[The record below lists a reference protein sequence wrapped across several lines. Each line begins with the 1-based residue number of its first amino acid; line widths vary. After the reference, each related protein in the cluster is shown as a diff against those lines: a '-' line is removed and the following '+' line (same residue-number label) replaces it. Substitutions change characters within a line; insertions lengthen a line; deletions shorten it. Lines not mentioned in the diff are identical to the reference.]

1 MTEMVSDTP
10 GFLQACDEIV
20 DQNIFKEMDG
30 PTLLLIPFS
39 ALMNKDIRMQVQSL
53 IRLPAH
59 FAGQ

>member
-1 MTEMVSDTP
+1 MVRDVP

-20 DQNIFKEMDG
+20 DQSTFEETDR

-39 ALMNKDIRMQVQSL
+39 ALKNKDIRMQVQSL